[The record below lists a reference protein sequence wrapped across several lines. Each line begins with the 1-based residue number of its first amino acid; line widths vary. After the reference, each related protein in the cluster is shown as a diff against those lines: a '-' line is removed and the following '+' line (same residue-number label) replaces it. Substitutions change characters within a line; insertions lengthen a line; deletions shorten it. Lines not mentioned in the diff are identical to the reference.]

1 MRSDR
6 ERFLDIQEAID
17 KIERYVPRGR
27 QSFEN
32 DEMFQVWV
40 VRHLQIIGEAASRV
54 SVDTQKRFPEIPWG
68 KMIGMR
74 QVLVHGYFDIDLEV
88 VWVSRLNR
96 IHDSPF
102 NCLGLT
108 QIPTQVEVHPKISRY
123 PDKLAQP
130 ESRSRG
136 NTSALVNDPIDS
148 LMGNL
153 DGVGLFALGDA

>member
-17 KIERYVPRGR
+17 KIERYVSRGR

-54 SVDTQKRFPEIPWG
+54 SLDTQKRFPEIPWG

-88 VWVSRLNR
+88 VWSVIENDL
-96 IHDSPF
+96 IP
-102 NCLGLT
+102 LKA
-108 QIPTQVEVHPKISRY
+108 QIEQ
-123 PDKLAQP
+123 
-130 ESRSRG
+130 
-136 NTSALVNDPIDS
+136 ALLI
-148 LMGNL
+148 L
-153 DGVGLFALGDA
+153 